1 MRTLP
6 DWVLDRLRRGMQM
19 HGTSPVAVTRL
30 VAEAGGEMVSIE
42 EDTSAGP
49 RRRSCL
55 YVVRPRDEPLGDAP
69 GVALGRVGRMSTA

>member
-1 MRTLP
+1 VVFQMPSDPVGLLAVAMRTLP

-19 HGTSPVAVTRL
+19 HGTSPSAVTRL

-49 RRRSCL
+49 LWRSCL
-55 YVVRPRDEPLGDAP
+55 YVVRPRD
-69 GVALGRVGRMSTA
+69 